1 MGGEMVPHIRIEE
14 VLVRILEERGV
25 EETEPMVAVTAV
37 PDPKKGERLVVLHRT
52 LPIPIAELL
61 RTLEAS
67 GMPNLWLPSSD
78 SFFEVEKIPLLGSGK
93 LDLKSL
99 REKALEFVANEKG
112 ATRIVQAQASA

>member
-1 MGGEMVPHIRIEE
+1 
-14 VLVRILEERGV
+14 
-25 EETEPMVAVTAV
+25 
-37 PDPKKGERLVVLHRT
+37 
-52 LPIPIAELL
+52 
-61 RTLEAS
+61 
-67 GMPNLWLPSSD
+67 MPNLWLPSSD